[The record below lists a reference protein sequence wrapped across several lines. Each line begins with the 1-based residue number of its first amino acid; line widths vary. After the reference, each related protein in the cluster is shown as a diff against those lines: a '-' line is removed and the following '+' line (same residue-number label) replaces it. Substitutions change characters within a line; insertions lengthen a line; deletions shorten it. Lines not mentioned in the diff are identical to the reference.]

1 MKGLNKNRS
10 KQLED
15 QLNEI
20 IANKPPAE
28 ESQPVNIKEPQDK
41 KLKMKYIH
49 LNNFFQIKSLKN
61 LTKNGQMKKLEKT

>member
-28 ESQPVNIKEPQDK
+28 EAQPVIIKEHQDE
-41 KLKMKYIH
+41 KLKMKYI
-49 LNNFFQIKSLKN
+49 N
-61 LTKNGQMKKLEKT
+61 